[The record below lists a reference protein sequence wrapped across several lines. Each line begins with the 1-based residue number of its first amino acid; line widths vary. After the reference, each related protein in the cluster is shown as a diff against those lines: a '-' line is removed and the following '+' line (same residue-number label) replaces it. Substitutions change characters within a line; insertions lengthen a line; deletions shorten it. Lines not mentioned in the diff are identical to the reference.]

1 MNNDISDHSFERG
14 EYDYK
19 NHIHYRFHYCL
30 LIRDKIK
37 ENNLSTKEI
46 AEKAFPGDEE
56 RIDILNKIAEFVD
69 NKNCNIFYQ
78 IPEYEV
84 LYQFG
89 KVLNI
94 TDKEVSKRIVKEK
107 FDREQKIIL
116 QFDKDNILPRYKEL
130 TAKMLDGNISELEKL
145 ELSRIRINFN
155 SKYGILHEK
164 EKKEFP
170 FKERKEVEENYK
182 DIIDILNREKLN
194 SDTIVGFISNALGGK
209 PSKVC
214 KAFNNQKYD
223 DTFTFKEMMYLL
235 RAFGYK
241 LAIVKTEKPLI
252 KRKKENIK

>member
-1 MNNDISDHSFERG
+1 MNNDILDHSFERG

-19 NHIHYRFHYCL
+19 NHIYYRFHYCL

-46 AEKAFPGDEE
+46 AEKAFPEDEE
-56 RIDILNKIAEFVD
+56 RIDVLNKIVEFVD
-69 NKNCNIFYQ
+69 NKNCNKFYQ

-94 TDKEVSKRIVKEK
+94 TDKEVSKRIVK
-107 FDREQKIIL
+107 
-116 QFDKDNILPRYKEL
+116 
-130 TAKMLDGNISELEKL
+130 EKL

-194 SDTIVGFISNALGGK
+194 SDTIVGFISDALGGK

-241 LAIVKTEKPLI
+241 LAIVKTEKPFFG
-252 KRKKENIK
+252 